1 MELDAHMETAA
12 GGFHCLDQGPVR
24 RSAADGQSRLLQLLP
39 ICIVEFKTMSV
50 AFGNLR
56 CAVSPLQNGSRK
68 HLTGIGTQTH
78 GPAFS
83 QNRHLLFHQIYD
95 AVFSLGI
102 KLPAVR
108 VRDAEYV
115 SGILNDGNLH
125 AQAYAQIGDIMLPGI
140 AAGQDH
146 AFNAPVSEAA
156 RDKNAVSRPQLF
168 LQVLLREVLG
178 IDPEDFYLRVVFI
191 AAVIEGFPHGQVGIV
206 QSHIFS
212 YNGDPGMPA
221 GMMDPLYHFLPG
233 GQAGHFS
240 GQPQFPADHG
250 IQTVPMQHQRCLIET
265 VHGVVFDDAVLFHVA
280 EQGDFIFDALFQR
293 TVHPGHD
300 QIRMNA
306 QGLQFLDGMLGGLGF
321 VFIGSAQPGYQGHM
335 DEETVLMSLLKGDL
349 ADGFDEWLSFNIS
362 DRAADFCDQ
371 DVGAGILGAHVY
383 EMLDL
388 ICYVGNHLHCLSQIF
403 PFALPVQY
411 IPVDSAAGQV
421 RVAGQ
426 VFIRETLIMA
436 QIQVRFRPVVCDKD
450 FAVLKRAHGTG
461 IHIHIGVQLLGGY
474 AQAAH
479 FEQPPQRSGCDPFA
493 KSRNNTSCNKN
504 IFRHF
509 FPPILRMR
517 RRPSATSVCHL

>member
-1 MELDAHMETAA
+1 
-12 GGFHCLDQGPVR
+12 
-24 RSAADGQSRLLQLLP
+24 
-39 ICIVEFKTMSV
+39 MSV
-50 AFGNLR
+50 PFRNLR
-56 CAVSPLQNGSRK
+56 RAVSLLQNGSRK
-68 HLTGIGTQTH
+68 YLAGIGSQTH
-78 GPAFS
+78 GTAFAQDS
-83 QNRHLLFHQIYD
+83 HLLFHQIYD
-95 AVFSLGI
+95 TVFSLGV
-102 KLPAVR
+102 KLPTVR
-108 VRDAEYV
+108 VRNAEYV

-306 QGLQFLDGMLGGLGF
+306 QGLQFLDGMLGGFGF
-321 VFIGSAQPGYQGHM
+321 VFIGSAQPGYQGHV
-335 DEETVLMSLLKGDL
+335 DEETVLMPLLQRDL
-349 ADGFDEWLSFNIS
+349 ADGFDEGLSFDIS
-362 DRAADFCDQ
+362 DRAADFCNQ
-371 DVGAGILGAHVY
+371 NISAGIFGTHVN
-383 EMLDL
+383 EMLDFV
-388 ICYVGNHLHCLSQIF
+388 CYVGNHLHCLAQIF

-411 IPVDSAAGQV
+411 VPVDSAAGQV

-426 VFIRETLIMA
+426 VFIRETLIVA
-436 QIQVRFRPVVCDKD
+436 QIQICFRPIVCDKD
-450 FAVLKRAHGTG
+450 FAVLKRTHGPG
-461 IHIHIGVQLLGGY
+461 IHIHIGIQFLGGY

-479 FEQPPQRSGCDPFA
+479 FEQPPQRSGCDSFA

-517 RRPSATSVCHL
+517 RRPFATSEVVCL